1 MNGFWNWAR
10 RWWPGVIPLVLLW
23 AAAVWS
29 TTVPVE
35 QDLSARAGA
44 ALASSVL
51 DKTQIGVSGRDVT
64 LSADAFSEEGRRSA
78 VDKIA
83 AIPGVR
89 LVQDRTGLIARAQP
103 FVWFVERDVVHV
115 MLGGN
120 APLPAIRNRLLDA
133 ARGVASGAEVVDQMA
148 LARGAPPRFDAVAL
162 LLIDQ
167 IPRLKEGK
175 LSISDT
181 AVTLTGTAREI
192 GGREAIMAAL
202 KNLPE
207 GYSVAKNEIKAPP
220 YLFQVNKDPVAS
232 TLTLS
237 GYVPDNAA
245 HAAIVGAIGRK
256 FVGEKIVDNLKAGA
270 GAPQGFLSTV
280 TRALSG
286 LSRLSTGTLT
296 IQDRDLQLS
305 GDTLYPGV
313 PEQISADLKAG
324 LPQGWKTKTDL
335 SVKPLASP
343 VNATVCQQLLVD
355 ILKRSTIRFEIGKSD
370 IDPDS
375 IGLLDRLVEVVLRCP
390 NAAIEIDGHTDSD
403 GDAEANLALSTRR
416 AQAVV
421 DYFVKAG
428 VSRERLSAI
437 GYGSTVPLTSNDTE
451 EGKAQNRR
459 IEFSIR

>member
-1 MNGFWNWAR
+1 MDGFWSWTR
-10 RWWPGVIPLVLLW
+10 RWWPGVIPLALLW
-23 AAAVWS
+23 VAAVWS
-29 TTVPVE
+29 TTSPVE
-35 QDLSARAGA
+35 RDLTTRTSA

-51 DKTQIGVSGRDVT
+51 DKTQISVSGRDVT

-83 AIPGVR
+83 AVPGVR
-89 LVQDRTGLIARAQP
+89 LVQDQTELIAKAQP
-103 FVWFVERDVVHV
+103 FVWSIERDVVHV
-115 MLGGN
+115 MLSGN

-133 ARGVASGAEVVDQMA
+133 ARGIANGTEVVDQMA
-148 LARGAPPRFDAVAL
+148 LARGAPPRFDAVAQ
-162 LLIDQ
+162 LLIEQ

-175 LSISDT
+175 LSMSD
-181 AVTLTGTAREI
+181 AQLTLTGTAREI
-192 GGREAIMAAL
+192 GGREAIVAAL

-245 HAAIVGAIGRK
+245 HAAIVSAIGRK
-256 FVGEKIVDNLKAGA
+256 FVGEKVVDNLKAGA
-270 GAPQGFLSTV
+270 GAPQGFLSAV
-280 TRALSG
+280 SRALSG

-313 PEQISADLKAG
+313 PEQISDDLRTN
-324 LPQGWKTKTDL
+324 LPQGWKSKADL
-335 SVKPLASP
+335 SVKPGASP

-355 ILKRSTIRFEIGKSD
+355 ILKKSTIRFETGKAD
-370 IDPDS
+370 IDADS

-390 NAAIEIDGHTDSD
+390 NSAIEVDGHTDSD
-403 GDAEANLALSTRR
+403 GDPEANLALSTRR
-416 AQAVV
+416 AQAVI
-421 DYFVKAG
+421 DYFVRAG
-428 VSRERLSAI
+428 VPRERMSAI
-437 GYGSTVPLTSNDTE
+437 GYGSTVPVAPNDTDD
-451 EGKAQNRR
+451 GKAQNRR